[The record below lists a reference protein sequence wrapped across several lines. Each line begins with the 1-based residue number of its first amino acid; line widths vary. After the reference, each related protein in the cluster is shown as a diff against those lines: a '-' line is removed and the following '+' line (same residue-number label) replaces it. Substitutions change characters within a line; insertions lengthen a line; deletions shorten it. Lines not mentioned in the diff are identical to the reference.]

1 VENKPG
7 AGGAVAAQALLSA
20 AADGHTLLWTIASMT
35 GIPLLQKS
43 SPFRSLADFAA
54 VSVVGYFAFGMFVH
68 PDVPAKS
75 VAELVTYARANPDRL
90 NYATGTL
97 GEYMAAAQFIK
108 ATNISSVRVPYKGGA
123 QLMPDL
129 ISGRVQLNFG
139 PVSSGLQHAR
149 EGKIR
154 MLAILAPERSTL
166 APQVPTLVEAGVT
179 SVSLPTWQA
188 IFAPPKTP
196 RQLTARLAEQ
206 IALVLRDAALRE
218 RLNQQG
224 LQPQASTPE
233 ALSLLVERDV
243 GAWHTFI
250 RENDI
255 PQE

>member
-1 VENKPG
+1 
-7 AGGAVAAQALLSA
+7 
-20 AADGHTLLWTIASMT
+20 
-35 GIPLLQKS
+35 
-43 SPFRSLADFAA
+43 
-54 VSVVGYFAFGMFVH
+54 
-68 PDVPAKS
+68 
-75 VAELVTYARANPDRL
+75 
-90 NYATGTL
+90 
-97 GEYMAAAQFIK
+97 
-108 ATNISSVRVPYKGGA
+108 
-123 QLMPDL
+123 MPDL